1 MEPIPVSRIVEV
13 KPCWKSKTIW
23 LNLISAA
30 LLALE
35 AQFGLLQPYLPG
47 NVYAWFA
54 VALPVA
60 NAILRVIT
68 SAPLSFGKA
77 GF

>member
-13 KPCWKSKTIW
+13 KPWWKSKTIW

-35 AQFGLLQPYLPG
+35 AQFGLLQPYLPDRKS
-47 NVYAWFA
+47 V
-54 VALPVA
+54 V
-60 NAILRVIT
+60 
-68 SAPLSFGKA
+68 
-77 GF
+77 